1 MADATISLGGLASG
15 IDTGSLTTSL
25 MAVANQPL
33 DQLNARKAQVD
44 SASATVSGLANRLSS
59 LKAAALALSTNVGFA
74 SFSAS
79 SSDPGVVAT
88 ASGSGSIGSYAV
100 SVEALAS
107 SQKARSTT
115 FLSSTTALGQSGSLA
130 LQVGSGTAS
139 SVQVLPTDTLA
150 DLATKITASGSRV
163 SASVMNDGTGFRL
176 IVQGVDSGAANS
188 FTLGET
194 GTALGFGAP
203 DATYGTAADARF
215 TVDGMHATSPSNQ
228 ISGAIAGVKLALT
241 KVTTSAATVQVTA
254 DSTALKTKVTALI
267 TAYNDFINNSHIATG
282 FGGNKPANKVLSA
295 DSAVRSALHKIGNLM
310 SNVVPGTSGK
320 YTTMGVIGLK
330 LGQDGTITLDST
342 KFDAAMTADPDSVRR
357 LFVTDATTGATGLM
371 KTLMTGVDGL
381 VTGNGATIQSRID
394 ALNAQSKRL
403 ADSATRMQ
411 VHLDDYQAQLKKS
424 FTNMD
429 QLVAKYKTMQASL
442 GSLVTTSSTG

>member
-1 MADATISLGGLASG
+1 MPDATISLGGLASG
-15 IDTGSLTTSL
+15 IDTASLTTSL

-33 DQLNARKAQVD
+33 NQINARKASVD
-44 SASATVSGLANRLSS
+44 SASATVSGLANRLST

-74 SFSAS
+74 SFSAT
-79 SSDPGVVAT
+79 SSDTGVVAT
-88 ASGSGSIGSYAV
+88 ATGSASVGSYAV

-107 SQKARSTT
+107 AQKTRSTAQGSAT
-115 FLSSTTALGQSGSLA
+115 DALGQSGTLD
-130 LQVGSGTAS
+130 LQLGTAAAS
-139 SVQVLPTDTLA
+139 SIAILPSDSLSNI
-150 DLATKITASGSRV
+150 ATKITASGARV
-163 SASVMNDGTGFRL
+163 SASIMNDGTGYRL
-176 IVQGVDSGAANS
+176 ILQGLDSGRANS
-188 FTLGET
+188 FTVGEN
-194 GTALGFGAP
+194 GTTLGFGAAG
-203 DATYGTAADARF
+203 ATYATASDAAF
-215 TVDGMHATSPSNQ
+215 TVDGMRATSPTNQ
-228 ISGAIAGVKLALT
+228 VSDVIAGVKLALT
-241 KVTTSAATVQVTA
+241 KITTTPATVQITA
-254 DSTALKTKVTALI
+254 DSTALKTKVTALV
-267 TAYNDFINNSHIATG
+267 TAYNDFVNNSHIATG
-282 FGGNKPANKVLSA
+282 FGGNKAANNILSA
-295 DSAVRSALHKIGNLM
+295 DSAVRSALHKVGGLM

-371 KTLMTGVDGL
+371 KSLMTGVDGL
-381 VTGNGATIQSRID
+381 VTGNAATIQSRID

-429 QLVAKYKTMQASL
+429 QLVTKYKTMQASL
-442 GSLVTTSSTG
+442 GSLVSSSSTG